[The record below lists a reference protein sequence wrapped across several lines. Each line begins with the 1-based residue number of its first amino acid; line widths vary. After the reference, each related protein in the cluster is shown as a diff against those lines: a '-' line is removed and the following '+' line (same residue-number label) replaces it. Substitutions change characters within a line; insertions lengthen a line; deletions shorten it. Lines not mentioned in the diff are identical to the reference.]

1 MGFFKFIFL
10 LSLLWSFYSLGS
22 SQLQASQAQVL
33 LQLKKHLEY
42 PQQLESWYDHKTS
55 FCYLQA
61 TQSMNITCFS
71 NSVSELNIFG
81 DKSSEKAKSFEGFA
95 IPNVTLSDSFSVES
109 FVTTLSRL
117 KSLRVLTL
125 ASLGIWGHLP
135 EKLHRLSSLEYL
147 DLSNNFLFGSVP
159 PKLSTMVKLETFMF
173 DRNFFNGT
181 LPSWFDSF
189 SNLKVLSF
197 ESNKLSGELH
207 SSILSLSTIEYIN
220 LMSNS
225 LSGSLPGDL
234 KCGSKLWF
242 IDISDNKFTGK
253 LPHCLSIKQD
263 MAVRFNGNCLSLQK
277 QQHPESFCVKEV
289 RAEAKA
295 EAEAEA
301 EAATGSRQRKGKK
314 GALVGMIVGI
324 SMAALVLICGVFI
337 LLRRK
342 GVTKKHMHHKTV
354 QDNRPSIGFSSEI
367 LSNASKV
374 FPSETCISRILRKVL
389 THNSFVLYSD
399 KGTFLKHPRL
409 VQKIYPYVDSLA

>member
-42 PQQLESWYDHKTS
+42 PTQLESWYDRKTS
-55 FCYLQA
+55 FCYLQPSP
-61 TQSMNITCFS
+61 SMNITCFS

-95 IPNVTLSDSFSVES
+95 VPNVTLSDRFSIES

-159 PKLSTMVKLETFMF
+159 PKLSTMVNLETFRF
-173 DRNFFNGT
+173 DHNFFNDT

-189 SNLKVLSF
+189 SDLKVLSF
-197 ESNKLSGELH
+197 KSNKLFGELH
-207 SSILSLSTIEYIN
+207 SSLLSLPTIEYID
-220 LMSNS
+220 LRSNS
-225 LSGSLPGDL
+225 LSGSLPDDL
-234 KCGSKLWF
+234 KCGSKLGF
-242 IDISDNKFTGK
+242 IDISDNKLTGK
-253 LPHCLSIKQD
+253 LPRCLSSKQD
-263 MAVRFNGNCLSLQK
+263 LAVKFNGNCLSLQR

-289 RAEAKA
+289 RAAENAKAKA
-295 EAEAEA
+295 EAEAA
-301 EAATGSRQRKGKK
+301 NGSGQRKGKK
-314 GALVGMIVGI
+314 GALVGLIVGI
-324 SMAALVLICGVFI
+324 SMAILVLICGVFI

-342 GVTKKHMHHKTV
+342 GLTKKHLSHKTV
-354 QDNRPSIGFSSEI
+354 QDNHPSIGFSSEI

-374 FPSETCISRILRKVL
+374 FSKNP
-389 THNSFVLYSD
+389 
-399 KGTFLKHPRL
+399 
-409 VQKIYPYVDSLA
+409 